1 MLHTSRRAGK
11 LILIIVLVVALIA
24 GVGAGAFMLGPKLAA
39 RGESAKAEETEEEA
53 ETSEETAKDQP
64 ESKEAASH
72 KPDKSKAAKGKKKK
86 AKKGEEETPHPQV
99 VALGEFLVNVQ
110 APSGLRYLRAE
121 VSLSL
126 LGLEEPKE
134 GGHGGGK
141 PAVLPEADL
150 AVARDCVVSVLS
162 ASSLEQLQLPEGRV
176 GVKQRLQAALGKAL
190 SEYQIEDVLF
200 TSFVM
205 Q

>member
-1 MLHTSRRAGK
+1 MLRTSRRAGK

-39 RGESAKAEETEEEA
+39 RGEAAKAQEAEEETTE
-53 ETSEETAKDQP
+53 DQP

-72 KPDKSKAAKGKKKK
+72 KPDKSKAAKGKKKG
-86 AKKGEEETPHPQV
+86 KKGEEETSHPQV

-126 LGLEEPKE
+126 LGLEEPKG

-141 PAVLPEADL
+141 PAALPEADL

-162 ASSLEQLQLPEGRV
+162 ASSLEQLQRPEGRV

-190 SEYQIEDVLF
+190 SEYQVEDVLF

>member
-1 MLHTSRRAGK
+1 MLRTSRRAGK
-11 LILIIVLVVALIA
+11 LILIIVLVVALLA
-24 GVGAGAFMLGPKLAA
+24 GMGAGAFMLGPKLAA
-39 RGESAKAEETEEEA
+39 RGEAAKAEETEAEAGEEV
-53 ETSEETAKDQP
+53 SEDQP
-64 ESKEAASH
+64 ESKEAANH

-86 AKKGEEETPHPQV
+86 GKKGEEETPHPQIV
-99 VALGEFLVNVQ
+99 SLGEFLVNVQ

-126 LGLEEPKE
+126 LGLEEPKG
-134 GGHGGGK
+134 GGHGGLK
-141 PAVLPEADL
+141 PAALSEADL

-162 ASSLEQLQLPEGRV
+162 AASLEQLQRPEGRA
-176 GVKQRLQAALGKAL
+176 GVKQSLQAALGKAL
-190 SEYQIEDVLF
+190 SEYQVEDVLF